1 MIYQTTEDVLKQARR
16 LRGKSLLEIVG
27 KKIDINPGNKGA
39 FGQLVESYGFGIP
52 TNSST
57 EPDFQPVG
65 IELKVVPLKKSGRTW
80 TVKER
85 TKICMVDYHK
95 LVKEQWNSSHCKSK
109 LTQILFVFYRHET
122 DIWSSS
128 VEDHLLYVLDH
139 RNEAEAIKN
148 EWSLIKSQVSAGQAH
163 SLSESLTSRLAAST
177 AGPKGKDVPQPYS
190 AQGARKR
197 AFSLKPSYTKT
208 LRAELIKR
216 KQFDSLESLP
226 EFDSTTNVG
235 DFLLKKLHRYEGQ
248 LIATISEELQVPIQ
262 GGKASN
268 AGFIRKMLG
277 FSSGKAHI
285 KEIAECGITLR
296 VVPVNP
302 KTGKLREA
310 ISFPHQK
317 LSDIIEESD
326 FENSALCSA
335 LESLLIVPIYR
346 GKSSKDPG
354 ARLGRARFWEPNSE
368 ELEHLQSEWE
378 LCKQRIEIYAREMN
392 STELLPSDLLP
403 STQTHVI
410 HFRPHA
416 RNAKDTENSIGIPIV
431 KSSFWLNQKAVS
443 I

>member
-1 MIYQTTEDVLKQARR
+1 MIYQTTEDVLKQAR
-16 LRGKSLLEIVG
+16 LIRGKSLLEIVG
-27 KKIDINPGNKGA
+27 KKIHINPGNKGA

-57 EPDFQPVG
+57 EPDSQPVG

-85 TKICMVDYHK
+85 TKICMMDYHK
-95 LVKEQWNSSHCKSK
+95 LVKEQWTNSHCKSK

-128 VEDHLLYVLDH
+128 IEDHLLYALNH
-139 RNEAEAIKN
+139 RKEAESIEN
-148 EWSLIKSQVSAGQAH
+148 DWSLIKSQVSAGQAH

-177 AGPKGKDVPQPYS
+177 AGSGKDVPQPYS
-190 AQGARKR
+190 SQGARKR
-197 AFSLKPSYTKT
+197 AFSLKPSYTTT
-208 LRAELIKR
+208 LRAELIK
-216 KQFDSLESLP
+216 KEEFDSLETLP

-235 DFLLKKLHRYEGQ
+235 DFLLKRLHRYEGH
-248 LIATISEELQVPIQ
+248 LIADISKELQVPIK

-296 VVPVNP
+296 VVPVNA

-317 LSDIIEESD
+317 LSDIIEEDD

-346 GKSSKDPG
+346 GKSAKDPG
-354 ARLGRARFWEPNSE
+354 ARLGRARFWEPNPE
-368 ELEHLQSEWE
+368 ELDHLQNEWE
-378 LCKQRIEIYAREMN
+378 LCKQRIENYAREKN
-392 STELLPSDLLP
+392 DTELLPSDLLP

-431 KSSFWLNQKAVS
+431 KSSFWLNQKAVN

>member
-1 MIYQTTEDVLKQARR
+1 M
-16 LRGKSLLEIVG
+16 
-27 KKIDINPGNKGA
+27 
-39 FGQLVESYGFGIP
+39 
-52 TNSST
+52 
-57 EPDFQPVG
+57 
-65 IELKVVPLKKSGRTW
+65 
-80 TVKER
+80 
-85 TKICMVDYHK
+85 
-95 LVKEQWNSSHCKSK
+95 
-109 LTQILFVFYRHET
+109 ET
-122 DIWSSS
+122 
-128 VEDHLLYVLDH
+128 
-139 RNEAEAIKN
+139 
-148 EWSLIKSQVSAGQAH
+148 
-163 SLSESLTSRLAAST
+163 
-177 AGPKGKDVPQPYS
+177 
-190 AQGARKR
+190 
-197 AFSLKPSYTKT
+197 
-208 LRAELIKR
+208 
-216 KQFDSLESLP
+216 LP

-248 LIATISEELQVPIQ
+248 LIATISEELQVPIK

-317 LSDIIEESD
+317 LSDIIEEYD
-326 FENSALCSA
+326 FENSALWGA

-378 LCKQRIEIYAREMN
+378 LCKQRIENYAREKN
-392 STELLPSDLLP
+392 NTELLPSDLLP